1 MNTRVEQVIAYT
13 GVTEDVAK
21 KVLEENNN
29 DVLSAVD
36 ILSTP
41 PPIKGTRYM
50 PSSPTIDD
58 GLTDE
63 VRSKLR
69 EARAF
74 ADILNASPKNDL
86 RGKAVSPCL
95 PGREDCVQAQIPA
108 DPASSTSSPQ

>member
-1 MNTRVEQVIAYT
+1 MEDAIRQVIAFT

-21 KVLEENNN
+21 KALEDSSGDIIRAVET
-29 DVLSAVD
+29 LSV
-36 ILSTP
+36 P
-41 PPIKGTRYM
+41 PPVKGARYM
-50 PSSPTIDD
+50 PPTPKIDD

-86 RGKAVSPCL
+86 RGKAASHYPPVN
-95 PGREDCVQAQIPA
+95 EDFAGGQTPAVQLSQ
-108 DPASSTSSPQ
+108 

>member
-1 MNTRVEQVIAYT
+1 MNTQVEQVIAYT

-21 KVLEENNN
+21 KVLDENNN
-29 DVLSAVD
+29 DVLSAIDV
-36 ILSTP
+36 LSTP
-41 PPIKGTRYM
+41 RPIKGTRYM
-50 PSSPTIDD
+50 PPTPTIDD

-86 RGKAVSPCL
+86 RGKAVSPCS
-95 PGREDCVQAQIPA
+95 PVREDCAQAQIHATP
-108 DPASSTSSPQ
+108 PTSSPP